1 MSKLGLSTR
10 RKEKNAAT
18 EDDARAVSTYT
29 IMGAL
34 HDAQAVVIQLRAVN
48 DTATALESMILFP
61 LIADA
66 QALVY
71 NINDFIAA
79 RNKS

>member
-10 RKEKNAAT
+10 KKEMNTGNRLSEALDSAQSVAA
-18 EDDARAVSTYT
+18 ELR
-29 IMGAL
+29 
-34 HDAQAVVIQLRAVN
+34 QAN

-66 QALVY
+66 RALVY
-71 NINDFIAA
+71 NINDFITA
-79 RNKS
+79 RDQS